1 MTYGGYGSGPSDPFG
16 GDPFG
21 GSPSGGQGYGAG
33 SPGYGPP
40 AAGYAS
46 AGPGYPSGPGQPGG
60 SFGAPAQPPHGEV
73 NTLSTLS
80 IVFAVLFAPAG
91 AALGHVALHQIK
103 QRGQR
108 GRERALIGLTLSY
121 VIIVAAIIALVIWLL
136 SGNGSDSTPTA
147 ATTTTAL
154 TALPLPPPPPRTTV
168 ITAPPTVRPTV
179 SVEELRVGDCVEVQQ
194 NERVPGDP
202 DSSYINIYRSPCQV
216 RDGVA
221 RVDVIT
227 QNKND
232 CQRLVLIN
240 QPETLFACVSDF
252 KG

>member
-1 MTYGGYGSGPSDPFG
+1 MTYGGYGNGPSDPFG

-21 GSPSGGQGYGAG
+21 GSPSGGQGYGPSA
-33 SPGYGPP
+33 PGFGPP
-40 AAGYAS
+40 ATGYPGPALGQP
-46 AGPGYPSGPGQPGG
+46 AGPSYPGG
-60 SFGAPAQPPHGEV
+60 GFGTPVQPPHGEV

-80 IVFAVLFAPAG
+80 IVFAVVFAPIG
-91 AALGHVALHQIK
+91 AVLGHVALHQIQ

-136 SGNGSDSTPTA
+136 NDNGSD
-147 ATTTTAL
+147 ATTTTATTTTT
-154 TALPLPPPPPRTTV
+154 TAASIPPPPPRTTV
-168 ITAPPTVRPTV
+168 VTAPPTVRPTV

-221 RVDVIT
+221 RVDLIT